1 MRVAIAQFGPTTD
14 ATENLGAIDRL
25 TSRAAADGAELIVFP
40 EEAMLT
46 VDGLEHPLSEL
57 VDVKWPLFEA
67 CVSGLAARHGIAIVA
82 GGYEPNGT
90 TRPNNTLVAMDS
102 TGDVVARYRKLH
114 LYDAFAY
121 QESKYVT
128 PGPVLPPVVELAGL
142 RVGLVNCYDL
152 RFPELI
158 RHLIS
163 QGADLVSIS
172 AAWMAGP
179 RKADHWETLVR
190 ARAIENTVWV
200 AAAGSIAPNCVGD
213 SLVVD
218 PLGVVKVS
226 LGEEREATSTVEIS
240 PSRTEDVRRVL
251 PALDNRR
258 IELAMTVK
266 D

>member
-1 MRVAIAQFGPTTD
+1 MRVAIAQFAPTTD
-14 ATENLGAIDRL
+14 ATTNLAAIDRL
-25 TSRAAADGAELIVFP
+25 TARAATDGAELIVFS

-46 VDGLEHPLSEL
+46 VDGLDHPLSEL
-57 VDVKWPLFEA
+57 VDVKWPLFETF
-67 CVSGLAARHGIAIVA
+67 VSGLAAKHGVAVIA

-102 TGDVVARYRKLH
+102 TGDVVTRYRKLH

-128 PGPVLPPVVELAGL
+128 PGPTLPPVIELAGL

-152 RFPELI
+152 RFPELV

-163 QGADLVSIS
+163 QGADLISVS
-172 AAWMAGP
+172 AAWVAGH

-190 ARAIENTVWV
+190 ARAIENTIWV
-200 AAAGSIAPNCVGD
+200 AAAGSVAPNCVGD

-218 PLGVVKVS
+218 PLGVVKAA
-226 LGEEREATSTVEIS
+226 LGDEKEATVTVEIS
-240 PSRTEDVRRVL
+240 PTRTEDVRRVL
-251 PALDNRR
+251 PALENRR

>member
-1 MRVAIAQFGPTTD
+1 MRVAIAQFSPTTD
-14 ATENLGAIDRL
+14 VTENLAAIDRL
-25 TSRAAADGAELIVFP
+25 TTRAAAGGAKLIVFP
-40 EEAMLT
+40 EEAMAT
-46 VDGLEHPLSEL
+46 VDGLADPLSEF
-57 VDVKWPLFEA
+57 VDANWPRFEA
-67 CVSGLAARHGIAIVA
+67 SVSALAARYGIAIIA

-90 TRPNNTLVAMDS
+90 TRPNNTLLATDS

-128 PGPVLPPVVELAGL
+128 SGPELPPVVTLAGL

-152 RFPELI
+152 RFPELA
-158 RHLIS
+158 RHLIA
-163 QGADLVSIS
+163 QGADLISIS
-172 AAWMAGP
+172 AAWMAGN

-200 AAAGSIAPNCVGD
+200 AAAGSVAPNCIGD

-218 PLGVVKVS
+218 PLGVVKAA
-226 LGEEREATSTVEIS
+226 LGDEPEATVTVEIS
-240 PSRTEDVRRVL
+240 PARTEAVRRVL
-251 PALDNRR
+251 PALENRR
-258 IELAMTVK
+258 IELTMTVK

>member
-1 MRVAIAQFGPTTD
+1 MRVAIAQFAPTTE
-14 ATENLGAIDRL
+14 AAENRAAVDRL
-25 TSRAAADGAELIVFP
+25 TTRAAGDGAGLIVFP

-46 VDGLEHPLSEL
+46 VDGLDQPLSQL
-57 VDVKWPLFEA
+57 VDLTWRHFQA
-67 CVSGLAARHGIAIVA
+67 CVSGLAAKHGVAIIA

-90 TRPNNTLVAMDS
+90 TRPNNTLVAVDS
-102 TGDVVARYRKLH
+102 TGEAVARYRKLH

-128 PGPVLPPVVELAGL
+128 PGNELPPVVELAGL

-152 RFPELI
+152 RFPEVA

-163 QGADLVSIS
+163 QGAELISIS
-172 AAWMAGP
+172 AAWMTGH

-218 PLGVVKVS
+218 PLGIVKAA
-226 LGEEREATSTVEIS
+226 LG
-240 PSRTEDVRRVL
+240 D
-251 PALDNRR
+251 
-258 IELAMTVK
+258 
-266 D
+266 